1 MPSIGPLE
9 MILVLLYD
17 VVALSVLALFVYA
30 SSSCDA
36 IPALRSPAADRD
48 RNMDTARLAAN
59 AHGLA

>member
-30 SSSCDA
+30 S
-36 IPALRSPAADRD
+36 IVLVMRILRAAVTR
-48 RNMDTARLAAN
+48 
-59 AHGLA
+59 G